1 MREFEYIPG
10 RIVELVPLERSG
22 YGIGSW
28 KVVQGN
34 VTIVDNKFTMPDE
47 DVRITATYEAILYQ
61 LIIEG
66 QNGEQSGAG
75 SYKFEQDVNI
85 LATPNPGYDFDRWEG
100 LELANEASTG
110 FKMPPNNLT
119 ITAIYTAKKYSVIVN
134 GSNGTQQ
141 GSGSEYTVNQNVNI
155 VAEPNTGYRFTE
167 WQVNSGGISA
177 PGSSSDSF
185 LMPAND
191 VEITAIYNLVDYTV
205 QVIGADGGGTYNM
218 GDTVTLSSTPSAG
231 YQFSS
236 WNVIS
241 GGVSVLANS
250 FTMPANNVEIEAVY
264 EAKKYTVTI
273 NGINGTQTGAGSNY
287 IIGDRVNIT
296 ATPNTGYNF
305 TEWIVNSGGVSIS
318 SDSFDMPDNNVV
330 ITAVYTA
337 IEYDVSIT
345 GIHGTQSHTGGKY
358 KMGDTVSIQ
367 YTPNT
372 GYEFDYWNVIQGGV
386 SVYGNSFTMP
396 AGNVSIEIV
405 YRLINYTLTIN
416 GVNGSDPGLVS
427 GNTYYYQT
435 QTGAGSY
442 VMGEE
447 VELEA
452 IPSIGWEFYE
462 WQGHTFLNKDS
473 STTKLI
479 MPASDLTITA
489 VYKIKQYTVTVTGGT
504 GGGQKTYGE
513 TVNISASPPTGYEF
527 DGWTV
532 VGSLAE
538 ARELF
543 GLRVPTPSD
552 SFIMPARDVTLEA
565 DFKPK
570 QYTVTVNGG
579 TGGGTKDYNSVVNL
593 VATPDVGYELVDWTI
608 NSGGITISSNSFTM
622 PDNDVEV
629 TANFQLKKYTVT
641 VNGGT
646 LAWPSSLGG
655 GQIAYGETV
664 YIGANPPTGYELVDW
679 TVNSGDVTILSNEVN
694 RSSFTMPD
702 SNVEVT
708 ANFQLKEYTV
718 TLQVR
723 GLGTGTL
730 SGAGTYKMGDSVTVS
745 TVTGDHSVWANWYG
759 TAANNTFTDV
769 SNQIQTFI
777 MPAHNIGFSA
787 TYNPIYY
794 QVETSVG
801 SGSGTV
807 SNPGNKSYGQ
817 TVSISATASSGYD
830 FSSWTV
836 LKGGIAI
843 SPAAVASFS
852 MPGNDVS
859 IQANFVGRQ
868 YTVKRST
875 SAVSSQTDGGSSS
888 VQGGENQRVGETVTI
903 NISPD
908 SYHEL
913 RGIVI
918 ESGASL
924 IDWREKTNL
933 QYGYRQPWTGNPA
946 YKDIAAGTTGSA
958 STIVALQSNSFTMP
972 AGDIVYYPWFV
983 KKIINLTIIQPT
995 GTSETTMVLAGTGPR
1010 SIKWD
1015 YPGSGGLADPYDPVI
1030 TAGSSDGVTITG
1042 GSDYR
1047 FRKVTVGSS
1056 DLTLTWTKR

>member
-10 RIVELVPLERSG
+10 RIVELVPLERPG
-22 YGIGSW
+22 YGVGSW

-47 DVRITATYEAILYQ
+47 DVKITATYEAILYQ

-66 QNGEQSGAG
+66 QNGEHSGAG
-75 SYKFEQDVNI
+75 SYKFEQDVSI
-85 LATPNPGYDFDRWEG
+85 SATPNPGYGFDRWEG

-177 PGSSSDSF
+177 PGSSSDYFS
-185 LMPAND
+185 MPAND

-241 GGVSVLANS
+241 GGVSVLANY

-296 ATPNTGYNF
+296 ATPNAGYNF

-345 GIHGTQSHTGGKY
+345 GIHGTQSHTGSKY

-367 YTPNT
+367 YIPNT

-386 SVYGNSFTMP
+386 SVSGNSFVMQ
-396 AGNVSIEIV
+396 ASNVSIEIV

-416 GVNGSDPGLVS
+416 GVNG
-427 GNTYYYQT
+427 T

-442 VMGEE
+442 VMGGE

-452 IPSIGWEFYE
+452 IPSIGWEFDE

-473 STTKLI
+473 STTKLT

-489 VYKIKQYTVTVTGGT
+489 VYGIKKYTVTVNGGT
-504 GGGQKTYGE
+504 GGGDKNYGS
-513 TVNISASPPTGYEF
+513 TVDIAATPDVGYEF
-527 DGWTV
+527 VDWTV
-532 VGSLAE
+532 DSGGILVSSNS
-538 ARELF
+538 F
-543 GLRVPTPSD
+543 TMPNNDVRVTAN
-552 SFIMPARDVTLEA
+552 FQ
-565 DFKPK
+565 PK

-579 TGGGTKDYNSVVNL
+579 TGGGTKDYDSVVNL
-593 VATPDVGYELVDWTI
+593 VATPDVGYE
-608 NSGGITISSNSFTM
+608 F
-622 PDNDVEV
+622 
-629 TANFQLKKYTVT
+629 
-641 VNGGT
+641 
-646 LAWPSSLGG
+646 
-655 GQIAYGETV
+655 
-664 YIGANPPTGYELVDW
+664 VDW
-679 TVNSGDVTILSNEVN
+679 TVNSGGIAIPSN
-694 RSSFTMPD
+694 SFTMPD

-708 ANFQLKEYTV
+708 ANFQPKQYTLTVNGGTGGGVKGYGEQVIPVAAPSTGYEFVSWTVDSGGTLMNGLKNINTGAQGLVFTMPDRDVEVTANFELREY
-718 TLQVR
+718 QVIINMA
-723 GLGTGTL
+723 GNGTGTV
-730 SGAGTYKMGDSVTVS
+730 SGAGKYKMGDPVAVS
-745 TVTGDHSVWANWYG
+745 AVVGSHSAWGNWSG
-759 TAANNTFTDV
+759 TAANATFNDRTLLGQAFD
-769 SNQIQTFI
+769 
-777 MPAHNIGFSA
+777 MPPGDLVFVANF
-787 TYNPIYY
+787 TPVYY
-794 QVETSVG
+794 QLTTSVG

-807 SNPGNKSYGQ
+807 GAGGAKAYNQ
-817 TVSISATASSGYD
+817 TVSINANASSGYD

-836 LKGGIAI
+836 LSGGISTPAPV
-843 SPAAVASFS
+843 SPAAFS

-859 IQANFVGRQ
+859 LQANFLGEQ
-868 YTVKRST
+868 YTVIPEPAPNLNYFNGGTASVIGGANKRVGDTVNINTTASNGYYEFLGIAIT
-875 SAVSSQTDGGSSS
+875 AGGNLISSS
-888 VQGGENQRVGETVTI
+888 EKTTI
-903 NISPD
+903 NALLP
-908 SYHEL
+908 
-913 RGIVI
+913 GGGMPGPGVI
-918 ESGASL
+918 YYPVS
-924 IDWREKTNL
+924 
-933 QYGYRQPWTGNPA
+933 GNP
-946 YKDIAAGTTGSA
+946 T
-958 STIVALQSNSFTMP
+958 ALRTKSFTMP
-972 AGDIVYYPWFV
+972 AGNIVFAAV
-983 KKIINLTIIQPT
+983 FARKVVTIKFIQVNGST
-995 GTSETTMVLAGTGPR
+995 ITETHLAGGYNGQTETIER
-1010 SIKWD
+1010 V
-1015 YPGSGGLADPYDPVI
+1015 GSDPQADPVV
-1030 TAGSSDGVTITG
+1030 TAGSVNIIPLASNKQHMWFSRGFIPGTADATITW
-1042 GSDYR
+1042 
-1047 FRKVTVGSS
+1047 V
-1056 DLTLTWTKR
+1056 KR